1 MSSGLGALSTC
12 PPSSLQSAA
21 GHLRDVTRGNS
32 WSLVSYLRLESGARQ
47 PFPVSVSRPVVSLA
61 RSLVLL
67 VPLIASRSRLVYF
80 LSLRAVGRSL
90 APSSAVR
97 FSIARVASRFHSLT
111 NLVRLFLFSLDISNW
126 LVSVSVPSVPLY
138 PLAPTASFLRSPSL
152 SLKFARVH
160 LSVCSL
166 ADSSRFGFHSFRLNR
181 IPGHP

>member
-47 PFPVSVSRPVVSLA
+47 PFSVSVSRSVA

-126 LVSVSVPSVPLY
+126 LVSVSVPPVPLY
-138 PLAPTASFLRSPSL
+138 PLAPTASFLRLPSL
-152 SLKFARVH
+152 FLKFARVH

-166 ADSSRFGFHSFRLNR
+166 ANSSRFGFHSFRLNR